1 MLWRSCIPSVV
12 SRHTHFFKCL
22 NFFFL
27 SFLLVDRRQLFFIYW
42 PCIQRLLNL
51 LQGLNE
57 IMGKPPAHCQS
68 LPAPICVPKMRQVRD
83 SLLSV
88 RLVRGW
94 GHQVGK
100 GSELSRAVFAGPI
113 EGRWIHMERNNT
125 RTIRKLPCNFFWLF
139 IGYSGSLLLH
149 ASFSLVM
156 VNWGYSLGAVLRPCT
171 GMARC
176 RVQVLTRSG
185 LSSCGMRVQ

>member
-1 MLWRSCIPSVV
+1 MYTFCCFQAY
-12 SRHTHFFKCL
+12 TFFKM
-22 NFFFL
+22 FKFFL
-27 SFLLVDRRQLFFIYW
+27 SFFLVSRQKSVVFYILALYPETSKFIARVEW
-42 PCIQRLLNL
+42 DN
-51 LQGLNE
+51 
-57 IMGKPPAHCQS
+57 GKPPAHCQS

-83 SLLSV
+83 SLLRV

-113 EGRWIHMERNNT
+113 ERRWIHMERNNT
-125 RTIRKLPCNFFWLF
+125 RTIRKLPCNFFLI

-171 GMARC
+171 GMALLVAEC
-176 RVQVLTRSG
+176 RF
-185 LSSCGMRVQ
+185 

>member
-1 MLWRSCIPSVV
+1 MYTFCCFQAY
-12 SRHTHFFKCL
+12 TFFKM
-22 NFFFL
+22 FKFFL
-27 SFLLVDRRQLFFIYW
+27 SFLLVDRSQLFFIYW
-42 PCIQRLLNL
+42 PCIQRRLNL

-68 LPAPICVPKMRQVRD
+68 LPAPICVPQMRQVRD

-113 EGRWIHMERNNT
+113 ERRLIHMERNNT
-125 RTIRKLPCNFFWLF
+125 RTIRKLPCNFFLIIYWLF
-139 IGYSGSLLLH
+139 WVFVTARKLFSSYGELRLFSRSGAQALH
-149 ASFSLVM
+149 WDGSS
-156 VNWGYSLGAVLRPCT
+156 C
-171 GMARC
+171 C

-185 LSSCGMRVQ
+185 FSSCGMRVQ